1 MQLQF
6 AEILMYQQKHYKVL
20 RSELWDFCGS
30 FLQIS
35 EQENHQEKLQTD
47 GPKKKI
53 SFLSVFFFFQY
64 NFIEHT
70 HIQLTFTKD
79 NLQQNENYNLKLT
92 KKKPN
97 TIKTLVVTKIKWE
110 HNQLSKQNFIPYLK
124 ETKKTKHFVLNS
136 FLPPVIQEIYFS
148 RLILSRAMS
157 AMYVSRFVNL
167 APVVEMLEC
176 AICQKNCYSADKY
189 QENLLH

>member
-6 AEILMYQQKHYKVL
+6 AEILMYRQKHYKVL
-20 RSELWDFCGS
+20 GNELWDFCGS

-53 SFLSVFFFFQY
+53 SFLSVFFFFQC

-136 FLPPVIQEIYFS
+136 FLRPVMQEIYFS
-148 RLILSRAMS
+148 TLILSRAMS
-157 AMYVSRFVNL
+157 VM
-167 APVVEMLEC
+167 
-176 AICQKNCYSADKY
+176 
-189 QENLLH
+189 